1 MSSQRL
7 QAQRGQRPLSFMGP
21 HTVTM
26 PQEGPTD
33 QRAGNRVSTGS
44 GQAVPGL
51 ALHPE
56 ERTMSRGTDVT
67 ELPDRGTANTS
78 PNGAQGSMG
87 ESEAPLSGDVHP
99 SPRVSKRVTTQ
110 QQVKQQMRIEAGKN
124 HEYFSGNTMF
134 FWGGRLQNTAER
146 PISILTAT
154 IMLIP
159 ALLFYI
165 FS

>member
-1 MSSQRL
+1 MS
-7 QAQRGQRPLSFMGP
+7 FI
-21 HTVTM
+21 
-26 PQEGPTD
+26 GPTSIAK
-33 QRAGNRVSTGS
+33 QTKPEQGRAGNRVSTGS
-44 GQAVPGL
+44 THAVPGL
-51 ALHPE
+51 ALHHE
-56 ERTMSRGTDVT
+56 ERPMSRDTDVT

-78 PNGAQGSMG
+78 PNGAEGSFG
-87 ESEAPLSGDVHP
+87 ESEAPLSGEHVI
-99 SPRVSKRVTTQ
+99 STPRMSKRVTTQ
-110 QQVKQQMRIEAGKN
+110 QQVKQQMRTEAGKN

-159 ALLFYI
+159 AVLFYI